1 MLAAYL
7 AMIVAALFAGA
18 AIYVNVAEQPAR
30 LALPDGPMLAQWH
43 ASYPRA
49 ASMQASLAIVG
60 GVLAILAYVLLSDWR
75 WVLAA
80 ILILANWPYTL
91 VCIKP
96 TNDALKSMQVAA
108 PSALRPACSV
118 PHLSTSRR
126 ASAPAVATCMP
137 LRASLVGLMQTS
149 V

>member
-7 AMIVAALFAGA
+7 ATIVAALFAGA
-18 AIYVNVAEQPAR
+18 AVYVNVAEQPAR

-96 TNDALKSMQVAA
+96 TNDALKSMQVATA
-108 PSALRPACSV
+108 GAEARRLVERWGTLHTGRSALGAAAV
-118 PHLSTSRR
+118 L
-126 ASAPAVATCMP
+126 ASIWA
-137 LRASLVGLMQTS
+137 LN
-149 V
+149 

>member
-7 AMIVAALFAGA
+7 ATIVAALFAGA
-18 AIYVNVAEQPAR
+18 AVYVNVAEQPAR

-96 TNDALKSMQVAA
+96 TNDALKSMQVATA
-108 PSALRPACSV
+108 GAEARRLVERWGTLHAGRSALGAAAV
-118 PHLSTSRR
+118 L
-126 ASAPAVATCMP
+126 ASIWA
-137 LRASLVGLMQTS
+137 LN
-149 V
+149 

>member
-30 LALPDGPMLAQWH
+30 LALPDGPMLAQWQ

-49 ASMQASLAIVG
+49 ASMQASLAVVG
-60 GVLAILAYVLLSDWR
+60 GMLAILAYVMLSDWR

-96 TNDALKSMQVAA
+96 TNDTLKSMQVPTAGA
-108 PSALRPACSV
+108 EARRLVERWGALHAGRSALGAAAV
-118 PHLSTSRR
+118 F
-126 ASAPAVATCMP
+126 ASIWA
-137 LRASLVGLMQTS
+137 LN
-149 V
+149 